1 MSMKLS
7 DMRYNRK
14 YFITANEN
22 YKHYIVC
29 KIIYDVISIMETSTF
44 GPVTDW
50 NEVIK
55 KEVKGLN
62 DADFGEVQDVNDN
75 YVITQRGTLNKEK
88 FYFPKSIP
96 HGYNG
101 RILLFD
107 ITEDEAKKRF
117 VKNSASSSAS
127 EGKEK
132 SEFQRQDPES
142 PIPVIE
148 ERLEISKK
156 ELVEEAKVIKKPV
169 MNTKTVEVE
178 LTHEELIIEK
188 RPVEYKTSS
197 TTASQSPSSLHSEE
211 TPESKIEIIIPLK
224 REDIVVSKKS
234 FVKEEIIIKKKP
246 VTETKTITEQL
257 ISEKVSVRNA
267 NEEEIIEDVKSEK
280 Q

>member
-1 MSMKLS
+1 
-7 DMRYNRK
+7 
-14 YFITANEN
+14 
-22 YKHYIVC
+22 
-29 KIIYDVISIMETSTF
+29 METSTF
-44 GPVTDW
+44 GPITDW

-62 DADFGEVQDVNDN
+62 DADFGEVQEVNEN
-75 YVITQRGTLNKEK
+75 YVLTQRGTLNKEK
-88 FYFPKSIP
+88 FYLPKSIP

-107 ITEDEAKKRF
+107 ITEEEAKKRF
-117 VKNSASSSAS
+117 VIDKSTLSAS

-132 SEFQRQDPES
+132 SEFQIQDNER

-156 ELVEEAKVIKKPV
+156 ETIVEAKVIKKPV
-169 MNTKTVEVE
+169 KETKSVEVE

-188 RPVEYKTSS
+188 RPVDDNTSS
-197 TTASQSPSSLHSEE
+197 TTTTASQSATQSSPLPSEE
-211 TPESKIEIIIPLK
+211 MTQSKIEISIPLK
-224 REDIVVSKKS
+224 KEDIVVSKKS

-246 VTETKTITEQL
+246 VTETKTIIEQL
-257 ISEKVSVRNA
+257 ISETVSVINT
-267 NEEEIIEDVKSEK
+267 NGEEVIEEAKSEK

>member
-1 MSMKLS
+1 
-7 DMRYNRK
+7 
-14 YFITANEN
+14 
-22 YKHYIVC
+22 
-29 KIIYDVISIMETSTF
+29 METSTF

-62 DADFGEVQDVNDN
+62 DADFGEVQEVNEN
-75 YVITQRGTLNKEK
+75 YVLTQRGTLNKEK
-88 FYFPKSIP
+88 FYLPRSIS

-107 ITEDEAKKRF
+107 ITEEEAKKRF
-117 VKNSASSSAS
+117 VIDKSTPSAS

-132 SEFQRQDPES
+132 SDFQRQDPES

-156 ELVEEAKVIKKPV
+156 ETRVEAKVIKKPV
-169 MNTKTVEVE
+169 KETKSVEVE

-188 RPVEYKTSS
+188 RQVDDNTSS
-197 TTASQSPSSLHSEE
+197 ITMASQLATQSSPSPSEE
-211 TPESKIEIIIPLK
+211 ITQSKIEISIPLK
-224 REDIVVSKKS
+224 KEDVVVSKKS

-257 ISEKVSVRNA
+257 ISEKVSVINA
-267 NEEEIIEDVKSEK
+267 NGEEVIEEVKSEK

>member
-1 MSMKLS
+1 
-7 DMRYNRK
+7 
-14 YFITANEN
+14 
-22 YKHYIVC
+22 
-29 KIIYDVISIMETSTF
+29 METSTF

-62 DADFGEVQDVNDN
+62 DADFGEVQDVNEN

-88 FYFPKSIP
+88 FHLPKSIP

-107 ITEDEAKKRF
+107 ITEEEAKKRF
-117 VKNSASSSAS
+117 IIEKSASSAS
-127 EGKEK
+127 EGKER

-156 ELVEEAKVIKKPV
+156 ETIMEAKIIKKPV
-169 MNTKTVEVE
+169 KVAKTVEVE

-188 RPVEYKTSS
+188 RPVEDKTSS
-197 TTASQSPSSLHSEE
+197 TSTSQSATQSLPSSSEE
-211 TPESKIEIIIPLK
+211 IAQSKLEIIIPLK
-224 REDIVVSKKS
+224 REDIEVSKKS
-234 FVKEEIIIKKKP
+234 YVKEEIIIKKKA

-267 NEEEIIEDVKSEK
+267 NGEEVIEEARSEK
-280 Q
+280 

>member
-1 MSMKLS
+1 
-7 DMRYNRK
+7 
-14 YFITANEN
+14 
-22 YKHYIVC
+22 
-29 KIIYDVISIMETSTF
+29 METSTF

-62 DADFGEVQDVNDN
+62 DADFGEVQEVNEN
-75 YVITQRGTLNKEK
+75 YVLTQRGTLIKEK
-88 FYFPKSIP
+88 FYLPRSIP

-107 ITEDEAKKRF
+107 ITEEEAKKRF
-117 VKNSASSSAS
+117 VIDKSTPSAS

-132 SEFQRQDPES
+132 SDFQRQDPES

-156 ELVEEAKVIKKPV
+156 ETMVEAKVIKKPV
-169 MNTKTVEVE
+169 KETKSVEVE

-188 RPVEYKTSS
+188 RPVGEGDKTITLPSPTS
-197 TTASQSPSSLHSEE
+197 TTTPQTSPSLQEV
-211 TPESKIEIIIPLK
+211 TQSKIEISIPLK
-224 REDIVVSKKS
+224 KEDVVVSKKS

-257 ISEKVSVRNA
+257 ISEKVTVRNA
-267 NEEEIIEDVKSEK
+267 DGEEVIEEVKSEK

>member
-1 MSMKLS
+1 
-7 DMRYNRK
+7 
-14 YFITANEN
+14 
-22 YKHYIVC
+22 
-29 KIIYDVISIMETSTF
+29 
-44 GPVTDW
+44 
-50 NEVIK
+50 
-55 KEVKGLN
+55 
-62 DADFGEVQDVNDN
+62 
-75 YVITQRGTLNKEK
+75 
-88 FYFPKSIP
+88 
-96 HGYNG
+96 
-101 RILLFD
+101 
-107 ITEDEAKKRF
+107 
-117 VKNSASSSAS
+117 
-127 EGKEK
+127 
-132 SEFQRQDPES
+132 
-142 PIPVIE
+142 
-148 ERLEISKK
+148 
-156 ELVEEAKVIKKPV
+156 

-267 NEEEIIEDVKSEK
+267 NGEEIIEDVKSEK